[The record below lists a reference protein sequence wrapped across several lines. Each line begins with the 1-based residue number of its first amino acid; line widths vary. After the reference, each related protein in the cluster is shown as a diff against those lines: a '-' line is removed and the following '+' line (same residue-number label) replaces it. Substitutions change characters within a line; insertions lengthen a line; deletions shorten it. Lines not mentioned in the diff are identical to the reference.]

1 MDETAACSCTALR
14 KASRPVSQLYDAA
27 LAPCGLRTTQRA
39 ILNHIHRAGTPQI
52 GELAEALVMD
62 RGALTHN
69 LKPLERDG
77 LVAVTVDPKDRRNR
91 LITLTAAGQAKLAE
105 SEVLWSAA
113 QRGFRDRIR
122 RGGDEIPQGGI
133 RLHRIRRLRRC
144 LSEGGR
150 IGCDSRKSSPFA
162 TGSPMLPAAFDLD
175 GETSMAPPV
184 TIYGIKNCDTMK
196 KATDLARR

>member
-1 MDETAACSCTALR
+1 MGETGSCSCTVLR
-14 KASRPVSQLYDAA
+14 KASRRVSQLYDAA

-91 LITLTAAGQAKLAE
+91 LIALTAAGQAKLAE

-113 QRGFRDRIR
+113 QRGFEVAF
-122 RGGDEIPQGGI
+122 GAAET
-133 RLHRIRRLRRC
+133 
-144 LSEGGR
+144 
-150 IGCDSRKSSPFA
+150 KSLKEALGFIVSAGFDDA
-162 TGSPMLPAAFDLD
+162 FQKAA
-175 GETSMAPPV
+175 G
-184 TIYGIKNCDTMK
+184 
-196 KATDLARR
+196 